1 MTGRTLRTI
10 GLGIGIGLGPLLA
23 AACSGGEPPLALS
36 PEAERGRTIAIDR
49 GCSSCHGGDFAGG
62 VAPSWIGL
70 VGSDVPLPGG
80 TTIVADREYV
90 IESIVD
96 PDAVRR
102 VGMTMP
108 MPRVSLTDDEV
119 RLIADYIVELG
130 V

>member
-1 MTGRTLRTI
+1 MFGNSRPTRSDTSDMRCRTLRAI
-10 GLGIGIGLGPLLA
+10 GCGIGLG
-23 AACSGGEPPLALS
+23 
-36 PEAERGRTIAIDR
+36 
-49 GCSSCHGGDFAGG
+49 
-62 VAPSWIGL
+62 L
-70 VGSDVPLPGG
+70 VGSEVPLPGG
-80 TTIVADREYV
+80 SSIVADREYV

-102 VGMTMP
+102 VGVTMP